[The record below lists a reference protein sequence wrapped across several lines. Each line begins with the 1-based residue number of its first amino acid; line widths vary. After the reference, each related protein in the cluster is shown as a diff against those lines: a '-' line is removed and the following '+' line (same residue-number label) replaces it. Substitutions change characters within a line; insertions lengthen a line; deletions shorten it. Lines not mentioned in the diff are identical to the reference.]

1 MCCRMPLARGE
12 STLYVLDALS
22 GLCLCDLPGLPR
34 CCDALPRAVLREV
47 AGTMS
52 AALEYAGPARP
63 VREEL
68 VLGEVVEGLPGHV
81 LELERELLEALQKED
96 QERVYEILAPRKAGK
111 R

>member
-1 MCCRMPLARGE
+1 MPLARGE
-12 STLYVLDALS
+12 STLYVLNALS

-68 VLGEVVEGLPGHV
+68 VLEVVEGLPSHV